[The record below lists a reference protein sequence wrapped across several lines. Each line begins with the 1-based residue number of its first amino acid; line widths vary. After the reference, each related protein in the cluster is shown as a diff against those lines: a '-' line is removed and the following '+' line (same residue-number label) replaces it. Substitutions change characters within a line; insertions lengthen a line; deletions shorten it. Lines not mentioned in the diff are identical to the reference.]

1 MLTAVLTIFGFRKQV
16 RIKIV
21 IANLSKIAFGIEQFM
36 QLIELALGSRVTA
49 ERCR

>member
-1 MLTAVLTIFGFRKQV
+1 MLTAVVDNIWVSKV

-36 QLIELALGSRVTA
+36 QLIELALGSQVTV